1 MKIKGLRD
9 DETVYVLL
17 TSGDF
22 FLGRVAYLSEHYA
35 EYIKE
40 KVLEL
45 CPLTVISISKT
56 VASDLPR
63 DFDFCDILRLK
74 KLTDEDKLRFK
85 EMLAS
90 DYWGKLE
97 LDTNTIERTEE

>member
-1 MKIKGLRD
+1 MKITELKD
-9 DETVYVLL
+9 DETVYTLL

-40 KVLEL
+40 KVLEF
-45 CPLTVISISKT
+45 CPGTVIVISKT

-74 KLTDEDKLRFK
+74 KLTDEDKLKLK
-85 EMLAS
+85 EMLANVS
-90 DYWGKLE
+90 WGKLE